1 MPAYTSP
8 GFLVNFLFSLG
19 FSASLRWRVA
29 ERVDAAWL
37 AMQPR
42 IRRARAPRVVVGCG
56 AVSAIRRC
64 SGTAP
69 PAPQLWPR
77 SGCRPVDQL
86 DLEGRRFVD
95 HACPTK
101 YACIAVANSS
111 AESPARFGGQLCHGC
126 ADAVAGICRRRRA
139 QVGSQHQLET
149 RRITRQP
156 VSASKPNLPVF
167 QWNSQHF
174 QCATPISA
182 HSSTTPPI
190 PRAARQRKSRD
201 QPAAAMGY
209 PRRQCCTP

>member
-1 MPAYTSP
+1 MAGIKEMRDELLGLLDEQLGFLDRSDHLTMPASP
-8 GFLVNFLFSLG
+8 GFPATYLFYLG
-19 FSASLRWRVA
+19 FSAPLRWRVA

-42 IRRARAPRVVVGCG
+42 IRRANAPRVLVGCG

-111 AESPARFGGQLCHGC
+111 AESPARFTGQLCHN
-126 ADAVAGICRRRRA
+126 
-139 QVGSQHQLET
+139 ST
-149 RRITRQP
+149 
-156 VSASKPNLPVF
+156 VSAD
-167 QWNSQHF
+167 
-174 QCATPISA
+174 
-182 HSSTTPPI
+182 
-190 PRAARQRKSRD
+190 RG
-201 QPAAAMGY
+201 M
-209 PRRQCCTP
+209 